1 MSLLAQRHELPVQP
15 DRLIARLAEPVAGGT
30 AHSLSGPVECGG
42 RWWVFCRGCG
52 WTFSADQIDD
62 VPARCDVERTLSDC
76 RLTLEM
82 VERISA
88 AERHELQK
96 LLVRH
101 PVSFL

>member
-1 MSLLAQRHELPVQP
+1 MSPLTQRNEFPVQP
-15 DRLIARLAEPVAGGT
+15 GRLMDRVSEFGAGGPG
-30 AHSLSGPVECGG
+30 HVLSAPVECGR

-88 AERHELQK
+88 RERHELQK
-96 LLVRH
+96 LLVRQ